1 MRSRLFWIL
10 AIIYSSLHHI
20 GSGST
25 STTLK
30 RPRAGDPFDT
40 FPKNFWQEFSSP
52 FTDTPEDE
60 ELEVT
65 DTTTH
70 EPFPFFADPYTTL
83 NISTQLSSSVYLHCR
98 VNDLQGKTVSWMRR
112 RGDDLTLITFGT
124 HTYSG
129 DSRYSLEFE
138 EPNDWKLLIQ
148 FANERDEGPYEC
160 QVSSHPPLV
169 LLVYLT
175 IIVPHVEIL
184 DERGSATPEKYYKA
198 GSTIELQCVISK
210 IPHPSSY
217 ITWRH
222 GPRLLNYDTSRGG
235 ISVKTDM
242 LPGRALSRLYIA
254 NANRQDTGNY
264 TCMLGNE
271 ITETVMVHVL
281 NGEEPAAMQHA
292 NGCRQKANASTM
304 VVLFL
309 VYVYISGSISI
320 SGLGR
325 RLGMGRGWELG
336 R

>member
-1 MRSRLFWIL
+1 MESKNIWIF
-10 AIIYSSLHHI
+10 AIVYSAIQHFAS
-20 GSGST
+20 SST
-25 STTLK
+25 PLK

-65 DTTTH
+65 ETTTH
-70 EPFPFFADPYTTL
+70 EPFPFFADPYTTV
-83 NISTQLSSSVYLHCR
+83 NVSTQLGARVYLHCR

-112 RGDDLTLITFGT
+112 KGDELALITFGR

-148 FANERDEGPYEC
+148 YANERDEGPYEC

-175 IIVPHVEIL
+175 VIVPHVEIL
-184 DERGSATPEKYYKA
+184 DERGSSTPEKYYKA

-210 IPHPSSY
+210 IPQPTTY

-222 GPRLLNYDTSRGG
+222 NTRLLNYDTSRGG

-242 LPGRALSRLYIA
+242 LPGRAFSRLYIA
-254 NANRQDTGNY
+254 NANRHDTGNY
-264 TCMLGNE
+264 SCTLGND
-271 ITETVMVHVL
+271 ITGTVMVHVL

-292 NGCRQKANASTM
+292 SGSTM
-304 VVLFL
+304 SPILSVVLFTVIAASL
-309 VYVYISGSISI
+309 FAEM
-320 SGLGR
+320 LCQR
-325 RLGMGRGWELG
+325 
-336 R
+336 

>member
-1 MRSRLFWIL
+1 MESKAIWLF
-10 AIIYSSLHHI
+10 AIIYSTLQHI
-20 GSGST
+20 GSFS
-25 STTLK
+25 SPLK

-60 ELEVT
+60 ELEIT

-70 EPFPFFADPYTTL
+70 EPFPFFADPYTTV
-83 NISTQLSSSVYLHCR
+83 NVSTQLGSNVFLHCR

-112 RGDDLTLITFGT
+112 KGDDLALITFGR

-148 FANERDEGPYEC
+148 YANERDEGPYEC

-169 LLVYLT
+169 LLAYLT
-175 IIVPHVEIL
+175 VIVPHVEIL
-184 DERGSATPEKYYKA
+184 DERGSTTPEKYYKA

-210 IPHPSSY
+210 IPQPSSY

-222 GPRLLNYDTSRGG
+222 GTRMLNYDTSRGG

-254 NANRQDTGNY
+254 NANRHDTGNY
-264 TCMLGNE
+264 TCMLGND
-271 ITETVMVHVL
+271 ITGTVIVHVL

-292 NGCRQKANASTM
+292 SASLM
-304 VVLFL
+304 RPILSVVLFA
-309 VYVYISGSISI
+309 VFAVMIC
-320 SGLGR
+320 R
-325 RLGMGRGWELG
+325 R
-336 R
+336 

>member
-1 MRSRLFWIL
+1 MESKTIWIF
-10 AIIYSSLHHI
+10 AIVYSAIQHFVSC
-20 GSGST
+20 SAP
-25 STTLK
+25 LK

-60 ELEVT
+60 ELEIT
-65 DTTTH
+65 ETTTH
-70 EPFPFFADPYTTL
+70 EPFPFFADPFTTV
-83 NISTQLSSSVYLHCR
+83 NVSTQLGANVYLHCR

-112 RGDDLTLITFGT
+112 KGDELALITFGR

-148 FANERDEGPYEC
+148 YANERDEGPYEC

-175 IIVPHVEIL
+175 VIVPHVEIL
-184 DERGSATPEKYYKA
+184 DERGSTTPEKYYKA

-210 IPHPSSY
+210 IPQPSSY

-222 GPRLLNYDTSRGG
+222 NTRLLNYDTSRGG

-242 LPGRALSRLYIA
+242 LPGRAFSRLYIA
-254 NANRQDTGNY
+254 NANRHDTGNY
-264 TCMLGNE
+264 SCILGND
-271 ITETVMVHVL
+271 ITGTVMVHVL

-292 NGCRQKANASTM
+292 SGSMVNPILS
-304 VVLFL
+304 VVLF
-309 VYVYISGSISI
+309 VVFVIVVCQ
-320 SGLGR
+320 R
-325 RLGMGRGWELG
+325 
-336 R
+336 

>member
-1 MRSRLFWIL
+1 MKLFFFEL
-10 AIIYSSLHHI
+10 V
-20 GSGST
+20 
-25 STTLK
+25 K

-65 DTTTH
+65 ETTTH

-112 RGDDLTLITFGT
+112 RGDDLTLITFGQ

-175 IIVPHVEIL
+175 IIGEQL
-184 DERGSATPEKYYKA
+184 LSACQATPA
-198 GSTIELQCVISK
+198 DPC
-210 IPHPSSY
+210 
-217 ITWRH
+217 
-222 GPRLLNYDTSRGG
+222 
-235 ISVKTDM
+235 
-242 LPGRALSRLYIA
+242 
-254 NANRQDTGNY
+254 
-264 TCMLGNE
+264 
-271 ITETVMVHVL
+271 
-281 NGEEPAAMQHA
+281 
-292 NGCRQKANASTM
+292 
-304 VVLFL
+304 
-309 VYVYISGSISI
+309 
-320 SGLGR
+320 
-325 RLGMGRGWELG
+325 
-336 R
+336 